1 MLEINEKT
9 IESLQNIIKILLEKM
24 SVKGKIFTK
33 IIESDNKE
41 SIYVNVR
48 TPDADLLIGSG
59 GTNLS
64 AFQHLIRILFA
75 RANKNE
81 IVPFILDIN
90 GYKTEKEKHL
100 KNMALAFAHKAK
112 IMKKEIIMPP
122 MQAYERR
129 IVHLALS
136 EDKEIKTESQGEEP
150 NRKIIIKPILK
161 IPDFKEKIAELKKI
175 N

>member
-24 SVKGKIFTK
+24 CVKGKIFTK

-41 SIYVNVR
+41 SIYVNVK
-48 TPDADLLIGSG
+48 TSDADLLIGG
-59 GTNLS
+59 GGANLS
-64 AFQHLIRILFA
+64 AFQHLTRVLFA
-75 RANKNE
+75 RTNKNE
-81 IVPFILDIN
+81 TVPFILDIN
-90 GYKTEKEKHL
+90 SYKTEKEEHL

-112 IMKKEIIMPP
+112 TIKKEITMPP

-136 EDKEIKTESQGEEP
+136 EDKEVKTESQGEEP
-150 NRKIIIKPILK
+150 DRKIIIKPILK
-161 IPDFKEKIAELKKI
+161 ICDLKEKIADLK
-175 N
+175 